1 MADCCFHYDPI
12 GKGTFLMFDQIHEEC
27 GVFGI
32 YSPESSSSVVGDTY
46 MALYALQHRG
56 QQSCGIAVNDDG
68 VIRSY
73 RDLGLVPDTF
83 NKQVLSDLGSG
94 RMAVGHVL
102 YGATNPER
110 ADAQPLVVR
119 HIKGSMALAF
129 NGALV
134 NAPELKEELELKGA
148 IFHSNS
154 DAEVISHVIIN
165 ERLHTNSIEEA
176 IEKAMDKLKGA
187 YSMVVMSPQKLMAV
201 RDPQGIRPLAMGK
214 MGGEIVFASESCA
227 FDSIGAKFVRDVR
240 PGEIIVVDRSGVRSL
255 ESHCGQKSG
264 LCVFE
269 YVYTA
274 RPDSVIEG
282 ESVHMA
288 RKRAGAFLAQEHPVE
303 ADIVIGSPDSGLDA
317 ALGYAEESGIPYGI
331 GFIKNRYIGR
341 TFILP
346 TQKERERAVHI
357 KLNVLEAAVK
367 GKRVVL
373 VDDSIVRGTTSIQ
386 ITKMLRD
393 AGATEVHLRISSPPF
408 INPCYF
414 GTDIDS
420 KDKLIACRM
429 SQEEIRRTLDV
440 DTLGYLSIEHCAQIA
455 QTTTG
460 CEFCMGCFTGKYPID
475 VPEEKPCDKFSQ
487 KLCNKK

>member
-1 MADCCFHYDPI
+1 
-12 GKGTFLMFDQIHEEC
+12 MFDQIHEEC
-27 GVFGI
+27 GVFGV
-32 YSPESSSSVVGDTY
+32 YSPESTTSVVGDTY

-68 VIRSY
+68 IIRSY

-83 NKQVLSDLGSG
+83 NQRVLNDLGSG

-102 YGATNPER
+102 YGASNPER

-134 NAPELKEELELKGA
+134 NALELKEELELKGA

-154 DAEVISHVIIN
+154 DAEIISHVIIN

-176 IEKAMDKLKGA
+176 IEKTMDKLKGA

-429 SQEEIRRTLDV
+429 SMEEIRRTLDV

-455 QTTTG
+455 RTTTG

-487 KLCNKK
+487 KLCNK

>member
-1 MADCCFHYDPI
+1 
-12 GKGTFLMFDQIHEEC
+12 MFDQIHEEC
-27 GVFGI
+27 GVFGV
-32 YSPESSSSVVGDTY
+32 YSPESTTSVVGDTY

-68 VIRSY
+68 IIRSY

-83 NKQVLSDLGSG
+83 NQRVLSDLGSG

-102 YGATNPER
+102 YGASNPER

-134 NAPELKEELELKGA
+134 NALELKEELELKGA

-154 DAEVISHVIIN
+154 DAEIISHVIIN

-429 SQEEIRRTLDV
+429 SMEEIRRTLDV

-455 QTTTG
+455 RTTTG

-475 VPEEKPCDKFSQ
+475 VPEENHVTNFLRSSAT
-487 KLCNKK
+487 NKSRVD

>member
-1 MADCCFHYDPI
+1 
-12 GKGTFLMFDQIHEEC
+12 MFDQIHEEC
-27 GVFGI
+27 GVFGV
-32 YSPESSSSVVGDTY
+32 YSPESTTSVVGDTY

-68 VIRSY
+68 IIRSY

-83 NKQVLSDLGSG
+83 NQRVLNDLGSG

-102 YGATNPER
+102 YGASNPER

-134 NAPELKEELELKGA
+134 NALELKEELELKGA

-154 DAEVISHVIIN
+154 DAEIISHVIIN

-429 SQEEIRRTLDV
+429 SMEEIRRTLDV

-455 QTTTG
+455 RTTTG

-487 KLCNKK
+487 KLCNK

>member
-1 MADCCFHYDPI
+1 
-12 GKGTFLMFDQIHEEC
+12 MFDQIHEEC
-27 GVFGI
+27 GVFGV
-32 YSPESSSSVVGDTY
+32 YSPESTTSVVGDTY

-68 VIRSY
+68 IIRSY

-83 NKQVLSDLGSG
+83 NQRVLSDLGSG

-102 YGATNPER
+102 YGASNPER

-134 NAPELKEELELKGA
+134 NALELKEELELKGA

-154 DAEVISHVIIN
+154 DAEIISHVIIN

-227 FDSIGAKFVRDVR
+227 FDSIGAKFVRDIR

-429 SQEEIRRTLDV
+429 SMEEIRRTLDV

-455 QTTTG
+455 RTTTG

-487 KLCNKK
+487 KLCNK

>member
-1 MADCCFHYDPI
+1 MNW
-12 GKGTFLMFDQIHEEC
+12 KGEFFMFDQIHEEC
-27 GVFGI
+27 GVFGV
-32 YSPESSSSVVGDTY
+32 YSPESTTSVVGDTY

-68 VIRSY
+68 IIRSY

-83 NKQVLSDLGSG
+83 NQRVLSDLGSG

-102 YGATNPER
+102 YGASNPER

-134 NAPELKEELELKGA
+134 NALELKEELELKGA

-154 DAEVISHVIIN
+154 DAEIISHVIIN

-429 SQEEIRRTLDV
+429 SMEEIRRTLDV

-455 QTTTG
+455 RTTTG

-487 KLCNKK
+487 KLCNK

>member
-1 MADCCFHYDPI
+1 
-12 GKGTFLMFDQIHEEC
+12 MFDQIHEEC
-27 GVFGI
+27 GVFGV
-32 YSPESSSSVVGDTY
+32 YSPESTTSVVGDTY

-68 VIRSY
+68 IIRSY

-83 NKQVLSDLGSG
+83 NQRVLSDLGSG

-102 YGATNPER
+102 YGASNPER
-110 ADAQPLVVR
+110 VDAQPLVVR

-134 NAPELKEELELKGA
+134 NALELKEELELKGA

-154 DAEVISHVIIN
+154 DAEIISHVIIN

-429 SQEEIRRTLDV
+429 SMEEIRRTLDV

-455 QTTTG
+455 RTTTG

-487 KLCNKK
+487 KLCNK

>member
-1 MADCCFHYDPI
+1 
-12 GKGTFLMFDQIHEEC
+12 MFDQIHEEC
-27 GVFGI
+27 GVFGV
-32 YSPESSSSVVGDTY
+32 YSPESTTSVVGDTY

-68 VIRSY
+68 IIRSY

-83 NKQVLSDLGSG
+83 NQRVLSDLGSG

-102 YGATNPER
+102 YGASNSER

-134 NAPELKEELELKGA
+134 NALELKEELELKGA

-154 DAEVISHVIIN
+154 DAEIISHVIIN

-429 SQEEIRRTLDV
+429 SMEEIRRTLDV

-455 QTTTG
+455 RTTTG

-487 KLCNKK
+487 KLCNK

>member
-1 MADCCFHYDPI
+1 
-12 GKGTFLMFDQIHEEC
+12 MFDQIHEEC
-27 GVFGI
+27 GVFGV
-32 YSPESSSSVVGDTY
+32 YSPESTTSVVGDTY

-68 VIRSY
+68 IIRSY

-83 NKQVLSDLGSG
+83 NQRVLNDLGSG

-102 YGATNPER
+102 YGASNPER

-134 NAPELKEELELKGA
+134 NALELKEELELKGA

-154 DAEVISHVIIN
+154 DAEIISHVIIN

-187 YSMVVMSPQKLMAV
+187 YSMVVMSPQRLMAV

-429 SQEEIRRTLDV
+429 SMEEIRRTLDV

-455 QTTTG
+455 RTTTG

-487 KLCNKK
+487 KLCNK

>member
-1 MADCCFHYDPI
+1 
-12 GKGTFLMFDQIHEEC
+12 MFDQIHEEC
-27 GVFGI
+27 GVFGV
-32 YSPESSSSVVGDTY
+32 YSPESTTSVVGDTY

-68 VIRSY
+68 IIRSY

-83 NKQVLSDLGSG
+83 NQRVLSDLGSG

-102 YGATNPER
+102 YGASNPER

-134 NAPELKEELELKGA
+134 NALELKEELELKGA

-154 DAEVISHVIIN
+154 DAEIISHVIIN

-214 MGGEIVFASESCA
+214 MGGKIVFASESCA

-429 SQEEIRRTLDV
+429 SMEEIRRTLDV

-455 QTTTG
+455 RTTTG

-487 KLCNKK
+487 KLCNK